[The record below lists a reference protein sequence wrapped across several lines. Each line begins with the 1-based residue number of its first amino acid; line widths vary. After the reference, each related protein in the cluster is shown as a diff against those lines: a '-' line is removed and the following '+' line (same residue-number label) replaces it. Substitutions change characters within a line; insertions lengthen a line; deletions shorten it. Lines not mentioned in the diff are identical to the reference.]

1 MSFNKHHDPCGHP
14 NNSLGLARGIGIA
27 CLVYLLGGLA
37 GAAWATTIA
46 VTTTNDVVANDG
58 LCSLREAITAVNT
71 GAASGNLSGECAAGN
86 GDNDTIILSAGIYLL
101 SLMGPDEDNNATG
114 DFDIRADVTIEGA
127 GMTTTTIYALGIG
140 APDRVF
146 DLPVTGV
153 NVTFQDLT
161 IENGHAP
168 DGTASGGM
176 FGFPTSGE
184 DGGGI
189 RVSSANVTLVSVT
202 LTQNQAGA
210 AATGG
215 MVPGNGGHGGGIAT
229 NGGTLTISQSVFSQN
244 VGGGSGGG
252 GGGIYAA
259 NAIVTVDQS
268 TMDNNNGSDTAF
280 GGGISISF
288 GSTIAMT
295 NSSVTR
301 NSSGFG
307 GGISLFGNFQIAN
320 STIANNSQVTAGAG
334 VLIDRTDG
342 QINFTTIS
350 GNTGEGINFRDN
362 DGTNIANVKN
372 TIVSGNSGS
381 DCIDNS
387 SISGTGL
394 MSQGH
399 NLAGSGCPSNGTGD
413 IMTTAPMLDPLANNG
428 GPTET
433 MAMQTGSPAIDAAD
447 LCDANLPTTDQR
459 GFARVFGPA
468 PDIGAYE
475 YGAAPSDVIFRNGF
489 EVSVCP

>member
-1 MSFNKHHDPCGHP
+1 MQMSFKQQHDSCGHS
-14 NNSLGLARGIGIA
+14 NNSLGLAHGIGP
-27 CLVYLLGGLA
+27 
-37 GAAWATTIA
+37 AWATTIA

-58 LCSLREAITAVNT
+58 VCSLREAITAVNT
-71 GAASGNLSGECAAGN
+71 GAASGSLPGECAAGN
-86 GDNDTIILSAGIYLL
+86 GVNDTITLSANTYLL
-101 SLMGPDEDNNATG
+101 TLVGPDEDNNATG
-114 DFDIRADVTIEGA
+114 DFDIRADVTIQGA
-127 GMTTTTIYALGIG
+127 GMSETTIDAMGVG

-146 DLPVTGV
+146 DLPVAGV

-161 IENGHAP
+161 IVNGHAP

-176 FGFPTSGE
+176 FGLPSNGE

-189 RVSSANVTLVSVT
+189 RVSNANVTLASVT
-202 LTQNQAGA
+202 LAQNQAGA

-244 VGGGSGGG
+244 ASGGFGGG

-268 TMDNNNGSDTAF
+268 TIDNNNGSDTAF

-301 NSSGFG
+301 NSSGYG
-307 GGISLFGNFQIAN
+307 GGISLFGNFQITN

-334 VLIDRTDG
+334 VLIDQIDG

-399 NLAGSGCPSNGTGD
+399 NLAGSGCPSTGTGD
-413 IMTTAPMLDPLANNG
+413 IATTAPMLDPLANNG

-433 MAMQTGSPAIDAAD
+433 MALQTGSPAIDAAD
-447 LCDANLPTTDQR
+447 LCDANLPTYDQR
-459 GFARVFGPA
+459 GPGFPRVFGPA

-475 YGAAPSDVIFRNGF
+475 YGAAPSDV
-489 EVSVCP
+489 